1 MAVSETA
8 ILVDRSPPVVG
19 SYGDGD
25 NIDSGD
31 IDYQSSTDE
40 LCVHATGVADPESG
54 ISQIL
59 WEAGVYYIIMGFTLW
74 VVMAALFCSKV

>member
-19 SYGDGD
+19 SYGDGG

-31 IDYQSSTDE
+31 VDFQSSTDE
-40 LCVHATGVADPESG
+40 LCVHTTGVADPESG

-59 WEAGVYYIIMGFTLW
+59 WEAGVHYIIVRFTL
-74 VVMAALFCSKV
+74 

>member
-19 SYGDGD
+19 SYGDGG

-31 IDYQSSTDE
+31 VDFQSGTDE
-40 LCVHATGVADPESG
+40 LCVHTTGVADPESG

-59 WEAGVYYIIMGFTLW
+59 WEAGVHYIIVRFTL
-74 VVMAALFCSKV
+74 